1 MSKELYLKGKIEMKE
16 KEPEFI
22 VSPEKL
28 KENQEKSYEKEYFK
42 VKEKQEKII
51 TLIIGILVVFM
62 IVTVIIFLNDYNK
75 KEIKNCMNKGN
86 SEYFCKVNL

>member
-1 MSKELYLKGKIEMKE
+1 MKE

-42 VKEKQEKII
+42 AKEKQEKII

-62 IVTVIIFLNDYNK
+62 ITTVIIFLNDYNK
-75 KEIKNCMNKGN
+75 KEIESCINKGN

>member
-1 MSKELYLKGKIEMKE
+1 MKE
-16 KEPEFI
+16 SEPEFI

-51 TLIIGILVVFM
+51 IGILVVFM
-62 IVTVIIFLNDYNK
+62 IATVIIFLNDYNK

>member
-1 MSKELYLKGKIEMKE
+1 MKE

-22 VSPEKL
+22 VSPERL
-28 KENQEKSYEKEYFK
+28 KENQKKSYEKEYFK
-42 VKEKQEKII
+42 IKEKQEKII
-51 TLIIGILVVFM
+51 TLIIGLLVMFM

-75 KEIKNCMNKGN
+75 KEIESCMSKGN

>member
-1 MSKELYLKGKIEMKE
+1 MKE

-62 IVTVIIFLNDYNK
+62 IAAVIIFLNNYNK
-75 KEIKNCMNKGN
+75 KEIENCMSKGN
-86 SEYFCKVNL
+86 SEYFCKINL